1 MWYSVVYRNKKNKK
15 ILTISI
21 GTILIIFLLWLLL
34 IYVNS
39 NDVTV
44 ELKEETISNTEATI
58 IITDRSSGRYS
69 WGADY
74 FLQVK
79 EKNKWKDLK
88 SISYNNPED
97 VTIAFEYKLD
107 ENNQLIQRLN
117 WNIRYGKLKKRYIQ
131 NCKISYKKYN

>member
-1 MWYSVVYRNKKNKK
+1 MNKK

-34 IYVNS
+34 IYVNR

-58 IITDRSSGRYS
+58 IITDRSSGKYS

-79 EKNKWKDLK
+79 EENKWKDLK

-97 VTIAFEYKLD
+97 VIIAFEYKLD
-107 ENNQLIQRLN
+107 ENNQLIQELN
-117 WNIRYGKLKKRYIQ
+117 WNIRYGKLKKRYI
-131 NCKISYKKYN
+131 